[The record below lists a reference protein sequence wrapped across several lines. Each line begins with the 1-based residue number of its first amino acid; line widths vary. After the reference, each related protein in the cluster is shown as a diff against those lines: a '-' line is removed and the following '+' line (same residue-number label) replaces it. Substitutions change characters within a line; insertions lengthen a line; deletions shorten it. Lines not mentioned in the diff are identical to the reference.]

1 VLEFGVATFR
11 AAADWSSDWPILT
24 LPAGEFYCERTCKA
38 KVLKTYFPKLLR
50 HYEIALELL
59 LRGKE
64 RKKEKILKRKDL

>member
-1 VLEFGVATFR
+1 MPGSGVQTFR

-24 LPAGEFYCERTCKA
+24 SPAGEFHCERTCNV

-59 LRGKE
+59 LGGGGTEEGKE
-64 RKKEKILKRKDL
+64 FKKKRT